1 MPNFALDL
9 KQSTRAL
16 RKTPGFTVTAVIC
29 IAVGIG
35 ATSTMFSLVDA
46 TLLRPLPFD
55 DPERL
60 VAVSERPPRYLRN
73 TVSPPT
79 YRDWREQNHVFEE
92 MGATTQA
99 NRTLTEQGEPERLS
113 GLQITA
119 SYLAVL
125 RAKPEAGRLFSAM
138 EEREPLVL
146 ISDRLWHQRFGGSN
160 STIGSAITLDGHPFT
175 VIGIMPT
182 TFRVLGDP
190 DIWMPLPLDQGANN
204 RAAHILRVFGRLK
217 PGVTLE
223 QANAEMS
230 GIAGRISTQYPQTN
244 AGWGVTIDPLRSY
257 VVGTDL
263 RTTALALFAGV
274 GLLLL
279 LSCANVA
286 NLLIVRGSG
295 RAWEIGVRTALGASR
310 GAIVR
315 QMLVE
320 TLLFTLCGGL
330 AGLWIASVLLEF
342 APRLLPEGTLPAAV
356 ALQLDARVVAFTVG
370 ACLFTALLSGL
381 GPAWTSSAASLT
393 GAIRS
398 GGRSITSRMP
408 VRNLLAGAQ
417 ITLAVVLLAGAGLLV
432 RTLLRLEGAER
443 GYERG
448 SVLTMRFSLP
458 AANYPTPERAAQ
470 FMQSVEGELGGMP
483 GIRAV
488 GFSVDLPLDGWSFG
502 EAFEVAGKPVP
513 SAARPFAHFQFASP
527 GYFDAVGIRMLR
539 GRPFDTRDTAHS
551 QPVCIVNEEFARKYL
566 SERDPLTW
574 SINTQGAARQ
584 VVGVIRQVK
593 VQGPAD
599 ANSVEIYVPNTQ
611 FSVPGMAL
619 AVRTVGSP
627 RETLNTVKAA
637 VARVDRNLAI
647 THIRTLDEIADESVV
662 RPRFRAGLAAAFG
675 LAALVLAALGV
686 YGVLAFTV
694 SQRVREFGIRAALG
708 ASSGNLLWHV
718 LGIGGRIAGAG
729 VLVGVAVAAILTRSL
744 ASFLFDVKALDPVT
758 FVVVP
763 LLMIGVAAIACSLPA
778 RRAMGVDPVTV
789 LRND

>member
-1 MPNFALDL
+1 VQNVGLDL
-9 KQSTRAL
+9 KQSLRAL
-16 RKTPGFTVTAVIC
+16 RKTPGFTLTAVTC

-46 TLLRPLPFD
+46 ALLRPLPFD
-55 DPERL
+55 DAERI
-60 VAVSERPPRYLRN
+60 VAVSERPPRYPRN

-92 MGATTQA
+92 MGATASA
-99 NRTLTEQGEPERLS
+99 NRTLTEQGEPVRLE
-113 GLQITA
+113 GQQITA

-125 RAKPEAGRLFSAM
+125 RAKPSAGRLFSEA

-146 ISDRLWHQRFGGSN
+146 ISNRLWQQRFGGSA
-160 STIGSAITLDGHPFT
+160 STIGSSITLDGHPLT
-175 VIGIMPT
+175 VIGIMPA

-190 DIWMPLPLDQGANN
+190 DVWMPLPLDRGATN
-204 RAAHILRVFGRLK
+204 RGSHILRVYARMKAGIT
-217 PGVTLE
+217 VE
-223 QANAEMS
+223 QVNAEMG
-230 GIAGRISTQYPQTN
+230 GIAERIATQYPQTN
-244 AGWGVTIDPLRSY
+244 AGWGVTVDSLRSY

-315 QMLVE
+315 QMLIE
-320 TLLFTLCGGL
+320 TLLFTLCGGV
-330 AGLWIASVLLEF
+330 AGLWIASALVEF
-342 APRLLPEGTLPAAV
+342 APRLLPVGTLPAAV
-356 ALQLDARVVAFTVG
+356 ALRLDGRVVAFTVG
-370 ACLFTALLSGL
+370 ACLFTAVLSGL
-381 GPAWTSSAASLT
+381 GPAWASSAASLT
-393 GAIRS
+393 NAIRS

-408 VRNLLAGAQ
+408 VRDLLAAAQ

-458 AANYPTPERAAQ
+458 AATYPTTERTTQ
-470 FMQSVEGELGGMP
+470 FMQSVESELSGMP
-483 GIRAV
+483 GIRAL

-502 EAFEVAGKPVP
+502 ESFEVVGKPVP
-513 SAARPFAHFQFASP
+513 NAARPFAHFQFASP
-527 GYFDAVGIRMLR
+527 GYFDAIGIRMIR

-551 QPVCIVNEEFARKYL
+551 EPVCIVNEEFARRYL

-584 VVGVIRQVK
+584 VVGIIRQVK

-599 ANSVEIYVPNTQ
+599 ANSLEIYVPNTQ
-611 FSVPGMAL
+611 FNVPGVAL
-619 AVRTVGSP
+619 AVRTVGAP
-627 RETLNTVKAA
+627 RETLSTVKAA

-647 THIRTLDEIADESVV
+647 TKVRTLDDIADESVV

-708 ASSGNLLWHV
+708 ASSGDLVRHV

-729 VLVGVAVAAILTRSL
+729 VIAGVVFSALLTRSL
-744 ASFLFDVKALDPVT
+744 ASFLFDVKTYDPVT
-758 FVVVP
+758 FALVP
-763 LLMIGVAAIACSLPA
+763 LLMIGVAAVACSLPA